1 MADLPISGL
10 PTITSLDGTELL
22 PFVQGGVTTQG
33 DVQDILNANLPL
45 TASSI
50 SVGSGNITPTTPQ
63 GASLG
68 TAEKPFKEIYL
79 QSGSI
84 SIESDI
90 IGEPSTVLSNV
101 GGNILISAGGMQLV
115 GSGSFNATTGS
126 FQYITGSI
134 THVGINTF
142 SGSLNVS
149 GSVDIKGITTYKGAV
164 IYAQSSS
171 IQYLPRV
178 VPDSS
183 PTSSI
188 TLDFSKDTLVHVHCT
203 GFSTFTVNCTNFTT
217 GSIVELY
224 LTNNAGTTQ
233 VNMPGSINSN
243 NLIGKNGVG
252 SFWSMSRPSGY
263 FKFTCIDGTAANT
276 FVIGSVN

>member
-10 PTITSLDGTELL
+10 PTVTSLDGTELL

-33 DVQDILNANLPL
+33 NVQDILNANLPL
-45 TASSI
+45 TSSGLLI
-50 SVGSGNITPTTPQ
+50 GGNIIPSVSKSF
-63 GASLG
+63 SLG
-68 TAEKPFKEIYL
+68 STAFPFKDIHIS
-79 QSGSI
+79 SGSLFI
-84 SIESDI
+84 SSDI
-90 IGEPSTVLSNV
+90 PGAPSTIFSNV
-101 GGNILISAGGMQLV
+101 DGNILISAGGMQLV
-115 GSGSFNATTGS
+115 SSGSFNATTGS
-126 FQYITGSI
+126 FQYITGSVK
-134 THVGINTF
+134 HVGINTF

-149 GSVDIKGITTYKGAV
+149 GSVDIKGITTYGGAV